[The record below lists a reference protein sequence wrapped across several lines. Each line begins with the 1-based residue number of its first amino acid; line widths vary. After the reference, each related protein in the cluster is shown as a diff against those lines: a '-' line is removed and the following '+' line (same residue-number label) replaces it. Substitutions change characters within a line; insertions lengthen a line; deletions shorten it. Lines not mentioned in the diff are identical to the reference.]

1 MVSSALFL
9 FFVTFQQR
17 FVFCVISR
25 IHAFHSLG
33 GIIGLVVKYFVI
45 SGIYFFLKSSYL
57 ILSLFSNANCI
68 SNSSHRALIFKRYLS
83 VSLILSINICF
94 LIHAAIKDTVNDVLI
109 KGQIPDI
116 TLSETDNLGEVVEK
130 LCILH
135 IRTWMLEDAAQEAT
149 TDEELGS
156 LKRKIDICFKQKRPR
171 LVQAINRQ
179 VSDAIVNNTSLVED
193 SVKLYKGVQ

>member
-1 MVSSALFL
+1 MINFGD
-9 FFVTFQQR
+9 
-17 FVFCVISR
+17 VFD
-25 IHAFHSLG
+25 
-33 GIIGLVVKYFVI
+33 
-45 SGIYFFLKSSYL
+45 
-57 ILSLFSNANCI
+57 
-68 SNSSHRALIFKRYLS
+68 
-83 VSLILSINICF
+83 
-94 LIHAAIKDTVNDVLI
+94 AAIKDTVNDVLI
-109 KGQIPDI
+109 IGEIPDI
-116 TLSETDNLGEVVEK
+116 TRSETDNLGEVVEK

-135 IRTWMLEDAAQEAT
+135 IRTWMLEDDAQEAT

>member
-1 MVSSALFL
+1 MINF
-9 FFVTFQQR
+9 
-17 FVFCVISR
+17 
-25 IHAFHSLG
+25 G
-33 GIIGLVVKYFVI
+33 D
-45 SGIYFFLKSSYL
+45 
-57 ILSLFSNANCI
+57 
-68 SNSSHRALIFKRYLS
+68 IFDS
-83 VSLILSINICF
+83 
-94 LIHAAIKDTVNDVLI
+94 AIKDTVNDVLI
-109 KGQIPDI
+109 KGEIPDI

-149 TDEELGS
+149 TDEELGL

-179 VSDAIVNNTSLVED
+179 VSDAIINNTSLVED